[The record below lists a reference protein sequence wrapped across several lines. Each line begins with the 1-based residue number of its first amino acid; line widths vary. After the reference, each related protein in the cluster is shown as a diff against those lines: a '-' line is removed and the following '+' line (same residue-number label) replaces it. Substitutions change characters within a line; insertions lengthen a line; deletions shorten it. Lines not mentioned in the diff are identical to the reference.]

1 MLTAAGKE
9 RNVSPGE
16 VPVLDSA
23 RKQVDSDDPE
33 HDLCADARPR
43 NERVCTKV
51 QETLTTLAQD
61 FLVYLEAERG
71 YSPLTIT
78 AYQSDLSQLFEFMQH
93 NGADLEPSELT
104 TNLIRKWVV
113 QMKHDDLSGATIRR
127 HVYALKSFWT
137 FLLDFDY
144 VTHDPT
150 RRVSTPKRKRRLP
163 SYLNEDELRQL
174 MDAAGQHRVDYCRR
188 RNRAIIATFAFTGV
202 RRGELLGLRVTE
214 VDLIDRTVRI
224 EDGKGGKT
232 RILPLLDQA
241 CEAVQEWLEV
251 RRDNDHDY
259 LFTTTHGN
267 RIHASRLQI
276 IWKGILER
284 SGIAKPGVTMHTL
297 RHTFATLL
305 LRSGRCDLVSLQK
318 LLGHSRLDTTA
329 IYLHVGPQQL
339 REAVD
344 GHPLADMAEEGI

>member
-1 MLTAAGKE
+1 
-9 RNVSPGE
+9 
-16 VPVLDSA
+16 
-23 RKQVDSDDPE
+23 
-33 HDLCADARPR
+33 
-43 NERVCTKV
+43 VCTKV

-78 AYQSDLSQLFEFMQH
+78 AYQSDLSQLFEFMQQ
-93 NGADLEPSELT
+93 NRADLEPSQVT
-104 TNLIRKWVV
+104 TALIRSWVV
-113 QMKHDDLSGATIRR
+113 AMKHADLSGATIRR

-150 RRVSTPKRKRRLP
+150 RRVSTPKRKKRLP
-163 SYLNEDELRQL
+163 TYLNEDELRQL
-174 MDAAGQHRVDYCRR
+174 LAAAAEHRMDYCRR
-188 RNRAIIATFAFTGV
+188 RNRAIIATFAFTGA
-202 RRGELLGLRVTE
+202 RRGELLSLHIPD
-214 VDLIDRTVRI
+214 VDLTDQTVRI

-232 RILPLLDQA
+232 RILPLLDGA
-241 CEAVQEWLEV
+241 CEALQDWLDV
-251 RRDNDHDY
+251 RRDNGHDY
-259 LFTTTHGN
+259 VFTTTHGN

-276 IWKGILER
+276 IWRDILER
-284 SGIAKPGVTMHTL
+284 SGIAKPHVTMHTL

-305 LRSGRCDLVSLQK
+305 LRSGRCDLASLQK

-339 REAVD
+339 RAAMG
-344 GHPLADMAEEGI
+344 GHPLAGFK

>member
-1 MLTAAGKE
+1 
-9 RNVSPGE
+9 
-16 VPVLDSA
+16 
-23 RKQVDSDDPE
+23 
-33 HDLCADARPR
+33 
-43 NERVCTKV
+43 V

-71 YSPLTIT
+71 CSPLTIT
-78 AYQSDLSQLFEFMQH
+78 AYQSDLSQLFEFMQQI
-93 NGADLEPSELT
+93 GVAPIPSDVT
-104 TNLIRKWVV
+104 TSLIHSWVV
-113 QMKHDDLSGATIRR
+113 HMKRRDLSGSTIRR

-137 FLLDFDY
+137 FLLDFDH
-144 VTHDPT
+144 VSHDPT
-150 RRVSTPKRKRRLP
+150 RRVATPKRRKGLP
-163 SYLNEDELRQL
+163 NYLNEDELRL
-174 MDAAGQHRVDYCRR
+174 LIAAAADHRVDYCRR

-202 RRGELLGLRVTE
+202 RRGELLSLRLPD
-214 VDLIDRTVRI
+214 VDLIDQTVRI

-232 RILPLLDQA
+232 RILPLLDDA
-241 CEAVQEWLEV
+241 CEALQQWLDV
-251 RRDNDHDY
+251 RRDTGHDY

-276 IWKGILER
+276 IWRDILQR
-284 SGIAKPGVTMHTL
+284 SGIKKPRVTMHTL

-305 LRSGRCDLVSLQK
+305 LRSGRCDLASLQK

-344 GHPLADMAEEGI
+344 GHPLANCGED